1 MDIKRIIEVFDRIS
15 PIVSDMVGGPV
26 HLVQIRGTRWS
37 YVAGHV
43 PEELPFVESQR
54 VMLDEEWG
62 ILYYPEPGRKID
74 PEQIRCLFLEGIEID
89 NDT

>member
-1 MDIKRIIEVFDRIS
+1 MDIKRIMEIFDRIS

-26 HLVQIRGTRWS
+26 HLVQIRGPRWS

-43 PEELPFVESQR
+43 PDELPFVEPQK

-62 ILYYPEPGRKID
+62 ILYYPEAGRKID
-74 PEQIRCLFLEGIEID
+74 PDKIRNFFMEGIETD
-89 NDT
+89 HDA